1 MKNKEII
8 IGIITGLLSTCIG
21 TLLYLKYVAHQ
32 RNASF
37 GAIWD
42 FAIESN
48 EISSVVVY
56 GAALNFL
63 AFFGFLKFNKE
74 ASAKG
79 VLIVTIIT
87 AILVLSHKVLF

>member
-8 IGIITGLLSTCIG
+8 IGIVVGLLSTCVG
-21 TLLYLKYVAHQ
+21 TVLYLFYIATQ
-32 RNASF
+32 RNATF
-37 GAIWD
+37 DAIWD
-42 FAIESN
+42 FAISTGQ
-48 EISSVVVY
+48 ISSVVVY

-74 ASAKG
+74 ARAKG

-87 AILVLSHKVLF
+87 AILVLSHKILF

>member
-8 IGIITGLLSTCIG
+8 IGIIVGLLSTSIG
-21 TLLYLKYVAHQ
+21 TVLYMLYVASQ
-32 RNASF
+32 RNATF

-42 FAIESN
+42 FAITTG

-74 ASAKG
+74 ARAKG
-79 VLIVTIIT
+79 VLIVTIVT
-87 AILVLSHKVLF
+87 AIIVLLHKLLF

>member
-8 IGIITGLLSTCIG
+8 IGIVVGLSSTILG
-21 TLLYLKYVAHQ
+21 TLLYLVYIANQ
-32 RNASF
+32 RNASL

-42 FAIESN
+42 FAIAN
-48 EISSVVVY
+48 GEISSVVVY

-63 AFFGFLKFNKE
+63 TFFGFLKFNKE

-87 AILVLSHKVLF
+87 AVLVLSHKLLG

>member
-8 IGIITGLLSTCIG
+8 IGIITGLFSTSIG
-21 TLLYLKYVAHQ
+21 TVLYLFYIASQ

-42 FAIESN
+42 FAITTGQ
-48 EISSVVVY
+48 ISSVVVY

-74 ASAKG
+74 ARAKG

-87 AILVLSHKVLF
+87 AVLVLSHKIFF

>member
-8 IGIITGLLSTCIG
+8 IGIITGLLSTSIG
-21 TLLYLKYVAHQ
+21 TLLYLRYVAYQ